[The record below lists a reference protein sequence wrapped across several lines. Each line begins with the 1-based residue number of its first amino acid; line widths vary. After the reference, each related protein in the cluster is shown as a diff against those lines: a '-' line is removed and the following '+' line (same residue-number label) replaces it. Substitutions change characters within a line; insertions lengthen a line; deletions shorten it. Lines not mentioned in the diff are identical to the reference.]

1 MISSTRRY
9 GFINAS
15 PGSSALQGI
24 VACVVVGLS
33 TSGAAFLTYNTPV
46 VGLGCRSGNYIIYGL
61 LALGCFALD
70 MAGGA
75 LDDRLR
81 RRQRWR
87 QPRNTTDDDDDN
99 DTRRSDSDSRAMPP
113 LRNILH
119 VALTVLEVASCA
131 QLLSI
136 LLGQLIGLYNSCACR
151 ASTWSRVAGV
161 GGYVTFETDDYYRAH
176 FDMRRFWLAGTVLG
190 CLPLLS
196 IVFAVH
202 AWCAQS
208 FLWSYD
214 YAKAMR
220 GLRRVR
226 RARYVLHGGW
236 YACFARRLRRLRG
249 RVGKAL
255 TATKASLSNA
265 GADDKWRKN

>member
-1 MISSTRRY
+1 
-9 GFINAS
+9 
-15 PGSSALQGI
+15 
-24 VACVVVGLS
+24 VGLS

-61 LALGCFALD
+61 LALGCFALE

-81 RRQRWR
+81 RCERWR
-87 QPRNTTDDDDDN
+87 KLHKDA
-99 DTRRSDSDSRAMPP
+99 RRSDHGSRAKP

-119 VALTVLEVASCA
+119 IALTVLEVASCT

-136 LLGQLIGLYNSCACR
+136 LLGQPIGLYNSCACR

-161 GGYVTFETDDYYRAH
+161 GGYITFETDDYYRAN
-176 FDMRRFWLAGTVLG
+176 FDMRRFWVAGTVLG
-190 CLPLLS
+190 CLPLLG
-196 IVFAVH
+196 IMFAVH

-220 GLRRVR
+220 GLQRVR
-226 RARYVLHGGW
+226 RARYVLHGGL
-236 YACFARRLRRLRG
+236 YAGFARRLQRLSG
-249 RVGKAL
+249 
-255 TATKASLSNA
+255 
-265 GADDKWRKN
+265 